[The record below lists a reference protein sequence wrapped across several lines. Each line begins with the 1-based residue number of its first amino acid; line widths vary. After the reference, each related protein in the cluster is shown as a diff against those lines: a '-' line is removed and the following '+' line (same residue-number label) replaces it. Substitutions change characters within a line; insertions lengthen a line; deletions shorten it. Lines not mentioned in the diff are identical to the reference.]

1 MVMMT
6 TLMTPTHPSPP
17 GLVASG
23 NVMVTLVL
31 KMIFRRGGN
40 VGPEDYDTMMIVL
53 VTIIV
58 MIMKSQ

>member
-1 MVMMT
+1 MIS
-6 TLMTPTHPSPP
+6 LMTPMPSPP

-23 NVMVTLVL
+23 NVTMTLVL